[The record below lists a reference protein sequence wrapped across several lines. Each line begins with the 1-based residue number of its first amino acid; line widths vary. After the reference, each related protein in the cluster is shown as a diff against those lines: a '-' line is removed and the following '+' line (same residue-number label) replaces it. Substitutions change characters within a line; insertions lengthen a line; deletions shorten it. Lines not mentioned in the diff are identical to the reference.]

1 MTRGPDTR
9 RPTSRF
15 LGVSNLAW
23 PARAEARALALLAG
37 RGAQG
42 IEVAP
47 TRIAEWA
54 DLTPQRLAA
63 FRQGCAQ
70 AGLLVSSL
78 QAIFYLRPEASLLGD
93 PSGFAAMCDHME
105 RVAGIAG
112 ALGAG
117 VAVFGAPKSRL
128 RGTLSPE
135 DAMQRGAERLHRLG
149 DLAAAG
155 GLVLGMEPVPAAYGG
170 DFLTHARDIVEIVR
184 RTDHPAVRAHLD
196 TACVSLGGDDVA
208 EAIRSAA
215 PVLAHYHMA
224 EPQLGPFAA
233 PVCDHALAGA
243 TLDEINYA
251 GWVVIEMRE
260 VQAPDD
266 GLGAIGTAIDYAR
279 THYVRAAVA

>member
-1 MTRGPDTR
+1 MTDGLKAR
-9 RPTSRF
+9 R

-23 PARAEARALALLAG
+23 PARAETRAVALLAE

-47 TRIAEWA
+47 TRIADWDE
-54 DLTPQRLAA
+54 LTPGRLAA
-63 FRQGCAQ
+63 FRRNCAQ

-78 QAIFYLRPEASLLGD
+78 QAIFYLQPQASLLGD
-93 PSGFAAMCDHME
+93 AAGFAAMCAHMQ
-105 RVAGIAG
+105 RVAVIAD

-128 RGTLSPE
+128 RGALAPE
-135 DAMQRGAERLHRLG
+135 DAMRRGAERLRRLG

-155 GLVLGMEPVPAAYGG
+155 GLVLGMEPVPEIYGA
-170 DFLTHARDIVEIVR
+170 DFLNHARDIVEIVR
-184 RTDHPAVRAHLD
+184 MADHPSVRAHLD

-224 EPQLGPFAA
+224 EPQLGPFDA
-233 PVCDHALAGA
+233 PVCDHAVAGA
-243 TLDEINYA
+243 TLGEIGYA

-260 VQAPDD
+260 LEAADD

-279 THYVRAAVA
+279 AHYLRGVVA